1 MAFTDRCDIF
11 GAVHENGINRVVRHI
26 MRQRPSLFNYATPF
40 FQQRSDLLCAPI
52 QADKKVFE
60 AGNPLFTEEEP
71 LPILGAPVPIG
82 VNFCVQLV
90 DAQIDF
96 HPGNVFTLPPE
107 LGSLS
112 VQRFALG
119 IKACAGI
126 DCPPRGMIEELLPF
140 IERYLVAAQMLA
152 VGKTEEQVTLGR
164 MPGVLTG
171 AAAQYT
177 AVTNAF
183 VPRGERPRTVA
194 LPTRELAC
202 FCLEL
207 YAVGYFQW
215 GKVPG
220 SNQTWLKPRLEGLEI
235 VDLEPKNME
244 NALECY
250 LSTVLRLGILPRL
263 MLPLEKMVL
272 DITSELREMGL
283 NVGQQVNLEPSAVP
297 ADVPNNPAVEEDQL
311 KAFVKLTIT

>member
-40 FQQRSDLLCAPI
+40 FQQRADLLCAPI
-52 QADKKVFE
+52 QADKKVFD
-60 AGNPLFTEEEP
+60 AGNPLFTEQEP

-82 VNFCVQLV
+82 VNFCLQLV
-90 DAQIDF
+90 EAQIDF
-96 HPGNVFTLPPE
+96 HPGNVFSLPPE
-107 LGSLS
+107 LGSLAA
-112 VQRFALG
+112 QRFALG

-140 IERYLVAAQMLA
+140 IERYLVAMQMLA
-152 VGKTEEQVTLGR
+152 IGKTDEQIT
-164 MPGVLTG
+164 PGHTPG
-171 AAAQYT
+171 IST
-177 AVTNAF
+177 TTHFTPVTNAF
-183 VPRGERPRTVA
+183 ASRGERPRTVA
-194 LPTRELAC
+194 LPTRELVC

-207 YAVGYFQW
+207 YAVGFFQW
-215 GKVPG
+215 GSVPG
-220 SNQTWLKPRLEGLEI
+220 STQIWLKPRLEGLEI
-235 VDLEPKNME
+235 VDLQPRNME
-244 NALECY
+244 TAIECY

-283 NVGQQVNLEPSAVP
+283 NVGKQVNLQPCAVP